1 MCVTCEDRSIY
12 IHKDDEEYEK
22 AEKKAIEDSRLDP
35 LAYADSEAQY
45 GKENVIVKQGP
56 RPKRSPYVSMRGPRP
71 KRSPQVVVR
80 IYLFSIA
87 SIASVPKYATRC
99 NALFETFFSK
109 VKCPLNNDNLILLN
123 F

>member
-22 AEKKAIEDSRLDP
+22 AEKKAIEDSRLDTR
-35 LAYADSEAQY
+35 AYADSEAQY
-45 GKENVIVKQGP
+45 GEQNVIVK
-56 RPKRSPYVSMRGPRP
+56 RGPRK

-87 SIASVPKYATRC
+87 SIASVAKYATPC
-99 NALFETFFSK
+99 NARCLKLFS
-109 VKCPLNNDNLILLN
+109 VKPNVH
-123 F
+123 

>member
-1 MCVTCEDRSIY
+1 MCVTCEDRGIY

-35 LAYADSEAQY
+35 RAYADSEAQY
-45 GKENVIVKQGP
+45 GEENVIVK
-56 RPKRSPYVSMRGPRP
+56 RSPRP